1 MEAKYHQ
8 WLEAHEDYD
17 IDYETGEV
25 NIKQI
30 IPLCHSCHNFI
41 HSGRLWMVNHVGIK
55 HRCTSISLG
64 DVDIAD
70 WDEWHLVLEGEKYYS
85 KFKNYEEWEE
95 FYSEK

>member
-1 MEAKYHQ
+1 
-8 WLEAHEDYD
+8 
-17 IDYETGEV
+17 
-25 NIKQI
+25 
-30 IPLCHSCHNFI
+30 
-41 HSGRLWMVNHVGIK
+41 MVNHDTDVNKIADVITHGLTILEDNFLPAPPGAIQIAEYVGIK